1 MSAAYKIQLKRDKF
15 DITNIENYEVEI
27 DVDEI
32 WKKAF
37 KSNFKDSLELAAKL
51 LEGQEETIDFQKK
64 IKKLTQEIFETEG
77 M

>member
-32 WKKAF
+32 
-37 KSNFKDSLELAAKL
+37 
-51 LEGQEETIDFQKK
+51 
-64 IKKLTQEIFETEG
+64 
-77 M
+77 

>member
-32 WKKAF
+32 CKKAF
-37 KSNFKDSLELAAKL
+37 ESNFKDSLELAAKL